1 MRKLLF
7 KLPHQQMLFEGLPD
21 ALSHWVTYISESEL
35 TFSREVSNSATN
47 PCQFANVRQDD
58 WQNVNGSFGRE
69 IFIYFEVVDGKRS
82 GLQIVPYGVP
92 QGSLLGSKLFSIF
105 VNDLPE
111 CISNGEIHLYDDDTT
126 AFIIRKNE
134 DEVVTLLDIIFSE
147 ISKWCSIN
155 NLTIRPTKCKVMLNS
170 RKSFTGPLKP
180 VKCGNKCLEYR
191 DKVKVPGIYID
202 NKLTWKPHIKEL
214 TKSFNAQLKSL
225 QRISYLSTK
234 DLESIYFKLI
244 IPHINYCISVWGT
257 VKPLLLNPSKH
268 CM

>member
-21 ALSHWVTYISESEL
+21 AVSHWVTYISESEL

-105 VNDLPE
+105 VNDLTE

-155 NLTIRPTKCKVMLNS
+155 NLTIHPTKCSHAK
-170 RKSFTGPLKP
+170 LK
-180 VKCGNKCLEYR
+180 
-191 DKVKVPGIYID
+191 
-202 NKLTWKPHIKEL
+202 KEL
-214 TKSFNAQLKSL
+214 HWPIETCQMGKQMS
-225 QRISYLSTK
+225 R
-234 DLESIYFKLI
+234 
-244 IPHINYCISVWGT
+244 V
-257 VKPLLLNPSKH
+257 
-268 CM
+268 